1 MERVEAAAASFR
13 YVLNKKITSLCL
25 KEADASQIRRIPFK

>member
-13 YVLNKKITSLCL
+13 YVLNKNVTSLCL
-25 KEADASQIRRIPFK
+25 KEADAPQIRRILFK